1 MIASDVGAL
10 LLRHALAV
18 RPAAMPAQQPPTA
31 IELEYVR
38 VVTGL
43 VRRAMRV
50 AYEPLLRMLP
60 GLVAGARAR
69 RGDALRL
76 DDKTEEAQARREV
89 RRARRRMAQDLSEP
103 TIRGVAGKAASDVE
117 RHSHAQLGRQLR
129 SVLGVDPLGPDAK
142 KLKPIIDGFI
152 HENVALIQ
160 DLTPGLA
167 SRIEGTILKALTEG
181 TLHEDLA
188 RQLQERAFGYAEQ
201 RAELIAIDQVGKL
214 YGQLNIQRM
223 RDLGVTHFKWMSA
236 HDERVRGNPTGK
248 YRKATPSHWD
258 RHGKVFSIADPPKGK
273 NGEKEYPG
281 TPIRCR
287 CIAAPEVDTL
297 LAGLVDPGEA
307 GLEAALAGE
316 QVRPALALVPP
327 ARPGPT
333 PEQVAARAAREARAA
348 AERAAWDAERL
359 AKLAARAAK

>member
-117 RHSHAQLGRQLR
+117 RHNHAQLGRQLR
-129 SVLGVDPLGPDAK
+129 SVLGVDPLGADAK

-201 RAELIAIDQVGKL
+201 RAELAKLGPDGAAVVRDVSDWMRGLATRGLLSAEEHAALRQVGTAHGVRALAKL
-214 YGQLNIQRM
+214 R
-223 RDLGVTHFKWMSA
+223 
-236 HDERVRGNPTGK
+236 E
-248 YRKATPSHWD
+248 
-258 RHGKVFSIADPPKGK
+258 
-273 NGEKEYPG
+273 
-281 TPIRCR
+281 
-287 CIAAPEVDTL
+287 
-297 LAGLVDPGEA
+297 
-307 GLEAALAGE
+307 LAGE
-316 QVRPALALVPP
+316 RPIPVTALDDGSATDADARRTLTEGYAKGDEALI
-327 ARPGPT
+327 ARGRSMLA
-333 PEQVAARAAREARAA
+333 QLDKAG
-348 AERAAWDAERL
+348 RL
-359 AKLAARAAK
+359 RPR